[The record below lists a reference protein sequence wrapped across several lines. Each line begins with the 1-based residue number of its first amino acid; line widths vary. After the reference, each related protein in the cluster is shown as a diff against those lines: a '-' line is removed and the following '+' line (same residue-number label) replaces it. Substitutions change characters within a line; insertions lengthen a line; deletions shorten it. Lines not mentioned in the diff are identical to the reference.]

1 MSKSWNEIS
10 EIVNIEL
17 EKLSWSK
24 EPQGLYSPIQYVMS
38 LGGKRIRPA
47 LTLMSCNIF
56 SDDFSQAI
64 APALG
69 LEVFHNFTLLHDD
82 IMDKAPIRRGKD
94 TVHIKWNDNTAI
106 LSGDV
111 MQIEAF
117 KLMTL
122 APDIVLKE
130 VLNLFTQTAAEIC
143 EGQQYDTE
151 FEQRN
156 EVAAEEYIEMI
167 RLKTAVL
174 LGCALKTGAIIG
186 GANSSDAQHLYDFG
200 INVGLAFQLKDDLL
214 DVYGDEEK
222 FGKKIGGDIL
232 SNKKTY
238 LLIQALKNANP
249 NQKEQLN
256 YWLEQIN
263 FNPEKK
269 IKDIT
274 DLFNSIGVKKICEEI
289 MTDYYCK
296 AVANLE
302 NVQVESSKKEE
313 LRNLAEKLMSRID

>member
-64 APALG
+64 APALS

-117 KLMTL
+117 KLMNL

-156 EVAAEEYIEMI
+156 EVAVEEYIEMI

-186 GANSSDAQHLYDFG
+186 GANCSDAQHLYDFG

-263 FNPEKK
+263 FDPEKK
-269 IKDIT
+269 IKGIT
-274 DLFNSIGVKKICEEI
+274 DLYNSIGVKQICEEM
-289 MTDYYCK
+289 MTDYYYK
-296 AVANLE
+296 AIANLE
-302 NVQVESSKKEE
+302 NVQVERIKMEE
-313 LRNLAEKLMSRID
+313 LINLAKKLMSRID